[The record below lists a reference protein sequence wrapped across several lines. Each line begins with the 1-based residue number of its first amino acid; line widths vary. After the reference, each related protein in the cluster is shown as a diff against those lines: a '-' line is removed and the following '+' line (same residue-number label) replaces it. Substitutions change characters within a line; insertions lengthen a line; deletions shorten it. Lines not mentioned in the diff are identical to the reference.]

1 MHTSVLLTE
10 SVEALAIQP
19 DGRYVDLTFGRG
31 GHSRAILQQLS
42 AEGRLLGFD
51 RDPQA
56 IRAGQQLVAEDA
68 RFELV
73 RRPFSAL
80 AQVLAEKGWLGQVDG
95 ILADLGVSSPQLDD
109 ASRGFSFMR
118 DGPLDMRMDPEQGL
132 SAADWLLAA
141 SETEIADVLWQY
153 GEERQSRRIARA
165 IKLQCQEAPIT
176 STAQLAKL
184 IEKTAPSRDWRKH
197 AATRSFQAIRIAV
210 NAEMTELDLLLP
222 QSLTALKPGGRL
234 AVISFHSLEDR
245 KVKHFIRL
253 QQQGPE
259 QPRHLPIVK
268 PFTPQLKALGKVLPP
283 AEEIA
288 DNPRS
293 RSAVLRVALRC

>member
-141 SETEIADVLWQY
+141 SEAEIADVLWQY

-268 PFTPQLKALGKVLPP
+268 PFSPQLKALGKVLPP